1 MLLTAIASQAVFP
14 ASHDWIEREVTD
26 DERVAVLSFTQIVAS
41 VVSIGIA
48 FVFGVIARHGSA
60 LWPLAIMLALNA
72 IAAIAAARVDIKDE
86 VEPKTGR
93 RKLDES

>member
-1 MLLTAIASQAVFP
+1 
-14 ASHDWIEREVTD
+14 
-26 DERVAVLSFTQIVAS
+26 
-41 VVSIGIA
+41 
-48 FVFGVIARHGSA
+48 
-60 LWPLAIMLALNA
+60 MLALNA